1 MHLEYGVMV
10 TEERS
15 RSIKQVTSPDSII
28 TYCRPKDMIGDSVSM
43 TGKVA
48 SVVGKWAKFE
58 GCFLVAEAAGI
69 AEIVGVDTLVVAASA
84 SWKQLLTFI
93 RTFKIRGRC
102 LTRTDSVRKS

>member
-48 SVVGKWAKFE
+48 SVVGK
-58 GCFLVAEAAGI
+58 
-69 AEIVGVDTLVVAASA
+69 
-84 SWKQLLTFI
+84 
-93 RTFKIRGRC
+93 
-102 LTRTDSVRKS
+102 